1 MDREYI
7 REHQVIERYLRG
19 GLTPDEERAFEE
31 AYVGDPKLLD
41 EIELVERL
49 QQGVK
54 DLGAAGAIDRPTAD
68 GGTRPSWLFSKQWA
82 MAASLLLVVSLA
94 VTGNLYRENA
104 SLRQEQ
110 PLSAGVNTRLLPVLT
125 LRGAPETVL
134 EAPEADDWA
143 VLLVD
148 PSFTQ
153 HDSYRAVV
161 TRISEQ
167 QRSEIWSVG
176 GLEPEY
182 QDQLAIGMPG
192 RLLMPGQYEIA
203 ITGRMNDWPADRAE
217 PVSQI
222 PLRIVTPN
230 AP

>member
-19 GLTPDEERAFEE
+19 TLSPDEERAFEE
-31 AYVGDPKLLD
+31 AYVGNPELLD

-54 DLGAAGAIDRPTAD
+54 DLGAAGAIERPTG
-68 GGTRPSWLFSKQWA
+68 GGTRPNWLFSKQWA

-94 VTGNLYRENA
+94 ITGGLYRENA
-104 SLRQEQ
+104 SLREG
-110 PLSAGVNTRLLPVLT
+110 PLLSAGVTTRLLPVLT

-148 PSFTQ
+148 PGFTE

-161 TRISEQ
+161 TRVSGQ
-167 QRSEIWSVG
+167 QPAEIWSVS

-182 QDQLAIGMPG
+182 QDQLAIGLPG
-192 RLLMPGQYEIA
+192 RLLMPGEYEIA
-203 ITGRMNDWPADRAE
+203 ITGRMSDWAADRAE

-222 PLRIVTPN
+222 PLRIVAPN
-230 AP
+230 EP

>member
-19 GLTPDEERAFEE
+19 ALTADEERAFEE

-49 QQGVK
+49 QKGIQ
-54 DLGAAGAIDRPTAD
+54 DLSAAGGIERPLA
-68 GGTRPSWLFSKQWA
+68 GAKRSGLLFGRQWA

-94 VTGNLYRENA
+94 VTGGLYRENA
-104 SLRQEQ
+104 SLRQGQ
-110 PLSAGVNTRLLPVLT
+110 LLSAGVNTRLLPVLT
-125 LRGAPETVL
+125 LRGEPETVL

-148 PSFTQ
+148 PGFTE

-161 TRISEQ
+161 TRTSGQ
-167 QRSEIWSVG
+167 QPAEIWSVG

-182 QDQLAIGMPG
+182 QDQLAIGLPG
-192 RLLMPGQYEIA
+192 RLLAPGEYEIA
-203 ITGRMNDWPADRAE
+203 ITGRMSDWPAERAE

-222 PLRIVTPN
+222 PLRIV
-230 AP
+230 APSEP